1 MGIGDF
7 DKREAGIQAAGVAVL
22 VVLTF
27 FLQAAFTTP
36 RMICTIDS
44 MGMRWGQLHG
54 LTLLQQLD
62 FVAFD
67 FLFALL
73 AGALAMAGGRLFVPW
88 AARPVMFF
96 GAAAVIFFY
105 AVLTILLHGRLPAYF
120 FPIYINLAAAIPG
133 WFAGYAIAGA
143 GEIRRSF
150 NARKLAAFAGPGVLV
165 VLAVA
170 LTPWYTPFY
179 EAAARPVY
187 VRSHFQP
194 VLPPPSPGAS
204 FMPPPPE
211 STDAD
216 DSERVFTF
224 SSDSSTGQ

>member
-1 MGIGDF
+1 MGIGGI
-7 DKREAGIQAAGVAVL
+7 DKRTACIEAAGIGVL

-36 RMICTIDS
+36 RMICTIAS
-44 MGMRWGQLHG
+44 IGAGWRELRGPTPWQEFI
-54 LTLLQQLD
+54 

-67 FLFALL
+67 VLFALL
-73 AGALAMAGGRLFVPW
+73 AGALAMEGGRLFVPW
-88 AARPVMFF
+88 ARRPVMFF
-96 GAAAVIFFY
+96 GAAPVIFFY
-105 AVLTILLHGRLPAYF
+105 SILTILLHGRLPAYF
-120 FPIYINLAAAIPG
+120 FPIYVNLAAAMPG
-133 WFAGYAIAGA
+133 WFAGYAIAG
-143 GEIRRSF
+143 GGKIRESF
-150 NARKLAAFAGPGVLV
+150 SARKLAAFAGPGVLV
-165 VLAVA
+165 ILAVA

-179 EAAARPVY
+179 ESASRPVY
-187 VRSHFQP
+187 VQSHFQP

-216 DSERVFTF
+216 ESERVFKF